1 MSSAHPAA
9 TAAAHR
15 RVSLRPR
22 VFAHRT
28 ARRLVRD
35 LCSESGLPATL
46 VDDATLVT
54 GELVRSSV
62 RSARMPVDV
71 SVEVVDR
78 TVTVRVHD
86 QETTCPTRRN
96 AWRGAGRSREIVAR
110 FSTSWGYHQCSG
122 GRELWA
128 SFRTPR
134 PQVQVAVA

>member
-1 MSSAHPAA
+1 MSSAHSA
-9 TAAAHR
+9 TSAAAHR
-15 RVSLRPR
+15 KVSLRPR
-22 VFAHRT
+22 AFAHRA

-35 LCSESGLPATL
+35 LCSESGLPAAL
-46 VDDATLVT
+46 VDDATLVA

-62 RSARMPVDV
+62 RNARTPVDV

-86 QETTCPTRRN
+86 QQATRATRRN

-122 GRELWA
+122 GRESWA
-128 SFRTPR
+128 SFRSPHG
-134 PQVQVAVA
+134 QLVVA